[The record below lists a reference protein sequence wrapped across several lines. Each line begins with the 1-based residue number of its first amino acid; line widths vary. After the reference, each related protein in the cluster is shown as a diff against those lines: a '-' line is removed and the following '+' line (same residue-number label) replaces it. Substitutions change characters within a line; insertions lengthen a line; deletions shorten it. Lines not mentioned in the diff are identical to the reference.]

1 MSFEATLHFPV
12 SSHVK
17 KYLLK
22 KTAIRSDGVYF
33 LDRKDA
39 VGKIILNLL
48 QKKSG
53 QWNQSKQKLPDI
65 FKVHITENYAIKS
78 GIYLPPEKVTE
89 FNSIIDKQFR
99 EEMYQFMLVNVAVGN
114 GKFYKQEM
122 EKFLR
127 YYDITE
133 DDFSFDS
140 FLRDFKRKKIM
151 YGNNNLQPV

>member
-1 MSFEATLHFPV
+1 MSLSITIHFPV
-12 SSHVK
+12 SLHVK
-17 KYLLK
+17 KYLMK
-22 KTAIRSDGVYF
+22 KTATRPDSVYY

-48 QKKSG
+48 QKKTG
-53 QWNQSKQKLPDI
+53 QWTKNKHKLPAE

-78 GIYLPPEKVTE
+78 GIYLPPDKVGE

-122 EKFLR
+122 EKFLS
-127 YYDITE
+127 YYGITE

-140 FLRDFKRKKIM
+140 FLRDFKRKKIL
-151 YGNNNLQPV
+151 YDNNLQPV